1 MIRAEHAKDLGCAFL
16 TCDGGGCMQAK
27 FKDLWTNPKGGANI
41 IVFLR

>member
-1 MIRAEHAKDLGCAFL
+1 MPPERVVLS
-16 TCDGGGCMQAK
+16 MYQAK